1 MHASLVAGADCT
13 QDVILSFTTPV
24 DNLTFN
30 AFGNSTPTS
39 GTFAQVDVY
48 QLGVLTH
55 ANVALLVSHVPDVT
69 CGFFQGQLIDCNPD
83 PQNLAYLGIT
93 QVIIHNNVDPAG
105 TAYDDFSFTLQSDT
119 ASVPEPSTLLLTG
132 LCGIFW
138 AGRRFLARKP
148 M

>member
-1 MHASLVAGADCT
+1 MKSQMLGIV
-13 QDVILSFTTPV
+13 L
-24 DNLTFN
+24 
-30 AFGNSTPTS
+30 
-39 GTFAQVDVY
+39 
-48 QLGVLTH
+48 LGVALLAGPAH
-55 ANVALLVSHVPDVT
+55 ANVINFDNLGNNVTVTNQYADVVFSAGT
-69 CGFFQGQLIDCNPD
+69 CGFYQGELIDCNPD

-105 TAYDDFSFTLQSDT
+105 TAYDDFSFTPQLDT

-138 AGRRFLARKP
+138 AGRRFLARKS